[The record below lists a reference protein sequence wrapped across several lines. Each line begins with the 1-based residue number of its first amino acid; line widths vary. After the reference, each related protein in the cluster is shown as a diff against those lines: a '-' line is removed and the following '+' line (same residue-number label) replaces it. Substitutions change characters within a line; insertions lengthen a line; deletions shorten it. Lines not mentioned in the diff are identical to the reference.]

1 MVAQSD
7 MLNYTHTKDVC
18 QISVLMDPSV
28 VASVATGTPASQAS
42 LPIRFMSF
50 QPVNAASAQRCKD
63 TLRYVKDVVLADD
76 TIATPLVLG
85 HVSRLLAAVALSTFP
100 NSATTG
106 PTPHDRADHQPVLLR
121 RASEFIDAN
130 VIEDI
135 GLACRSRPCHGARGA
150 IHVPA
155 PPGHHAAA
163 IPTRGATALRP

>member
-1 MVAQSD
+1 
-7 MLNYTHTKDVC
+7 
-18 QISVLMDPSV
+18 
-28 VASVATGTPASQAS
+28 
-42 LPIRFMSF
+42 MSF

-63 TLRYVKDVVLADD
+63 TLRYVKHVVLADD

-85 HVSRLLAAVALSTFP
+85 HVSRLLAAVTLSTFP

-106 PTPHDRADHQPVLLR
+106 PTPHDRAENQPVLLR
-121 RASEFIDAN
+121 CAIEFIDAN

-135 GLACRSRPCHGARGA
+135 GLADIAEAVHVTARGA